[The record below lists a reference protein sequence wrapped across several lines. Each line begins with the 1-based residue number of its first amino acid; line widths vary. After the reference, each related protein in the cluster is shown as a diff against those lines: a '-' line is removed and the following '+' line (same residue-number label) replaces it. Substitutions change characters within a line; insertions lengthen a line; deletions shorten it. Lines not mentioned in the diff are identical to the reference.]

1 MIGGEIIL
9 LLFLVLAIVGFGE
22 AYLHG
27 RNLSRIPIRVHV
39 NGTRGKSSVVRL
51 IAGGLRESGVVT
63 CAKTTGTLARMI
75 LPDGSEYPV
84 FRPAGPRIIEQARIV
99 AAAASYGARAL
110 VVECMALQPWLQWLS
125 ESRLLKATHGVI
137 TNAREDHLDV
147 MGPGERDVARAL
159 AGMTP
164 VQGKLFTAEQRNI
177 AALEDAAR
185 DRGTELVGVGQ
196 EEVDAVSDEEMARF
210 SYVEHKV
217 NVALALKVCADLG
230 VARQAALE
238 GMWKAA
244 PDPGAMFVSHIR
256 FFGRHLYFVNGFAA
270 NDPES
275 TEQIWN
281 MAIARFPEVEKRIAI
296 FNCRA
301 DRSDRST
308 QLGSA
313 CVRWQPADSYLLI
326 GTGTFFFARAAISAG
341 LSPKKILFAENQSDG
356 DIFETLVELAG
367 GRSCL
372 IMGMANIK
380 GQGLSLARFFRN
392 RGILRERV

>member
-1 MIGGEIIL
+1 MTGIEIIFVSVTL
-9 LLFLVLAIVGFGE
+9 LIALGIWE
-22 AYLHG
+22 AMW
-27 RNLSRIPIRVHV
+27 LSRNVARIPVRVHV
-39 NGTRGKSSVVRL
+39 NGTRGKSSVTRL
-51 IAGGLRESGVVT
+51 IAGGMRGAGITT

-84 FRPAGPRIIEQARIV
+84 FRPSGPRIIEQARIV
-99 AAAASYGARAL
+99 AAAVSYEAQAL

-125 ESRLLKATHGVI
+125 ESRLVKATHGVI

-147 MGPGERDVARAL
+147 MGPSEKDVARAL

-164 VQGKLFTAEQRNI
+164 IRGKLFTTEQRNLSI
-177 AALEDAAR
+177 LEKAAR
-185 DRGTELVGVGQ
+185 DRGTDLIGVTQ
-196 EEVDAVSDEEMARF
+196 EEIDAVSDEEIARF

-230 VARQAALE
+230 IPRETALQ
-238 GMWKAA
+238 GMWKTA
-244 PDPGAMFVSHIR
+244 PDPGAMFISHIR

-281 MAIARFPEVEKRIAI
+281 MAIARFPGVEKRIAI

-301 DRSDRST
+301 DRTDRST
-308 QLGSA
+308 QLGTA
-313 CVRWQPADSYLLI
+313 CVRWQPADYYLLI

-341 LSPKKILFAENQSDG
+341 LSPKKIVFAENQSDG
-356 DIFETLVELAG
+356 DIFESIVELAG
-367 GRSCL
+367 GTSCL

-380 GQGLSLARFFRN
+380 GQGLTLARFFRN
-392 RGILRERV
+392 RGILKEKL